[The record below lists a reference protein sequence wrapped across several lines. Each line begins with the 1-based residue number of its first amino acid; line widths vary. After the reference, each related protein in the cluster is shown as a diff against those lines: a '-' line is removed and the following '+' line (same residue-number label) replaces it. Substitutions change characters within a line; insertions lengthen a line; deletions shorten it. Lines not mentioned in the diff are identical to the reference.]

1 MDQLDITLRQ
11 DKTDFTPREKVEGAI
26 RWRLEAS
33 PRRIEV
39 SLLWYTSGKGTR
51 DVGVV
56 ETFTVDDP
64 HSVGSR
70 DFAFT
75 LPEGPYTFSGKL
87 ISLVWAIEATCS
99 PGDKSVRQQIVVSP
113 ARRPILLNGQGGSL
127 KSEGLGDG
135 ESNGVFN
142 RP

>member
-1 MDQLDITLRQ
+1 MDQLDISLRQ
-11 DKTDFTPREKVEGAI
+11 DKTDYAPHETVAGDI

-33 PRRIEV
+33 PRRIEI

-51 DVGVV
+51 DVGVIGTLAID
-56 ETFTVDDP
+56 EP
-64 HSVGSR
+64 NSVGTK

-99 PGDKSVRQQIVVSP
+99 PGDNTVRQQIVVSP
-113 ARRPILLNGQGGSL
+113 TRQEIALNSPSPTQS
-127 KSEGLGDG
+127 SIA
-135 ESNGVFN
+135 NHQ
-142 RP
+142 